1 MAQRALATFLARIAN
16 SLKRLTSRFE
26 MPLAPVVHDVV
37 DDADLDVV
45 TASGGG
51 VVRELIDENVAFEE
65 GIGNVSETDE
75 LVEADESVDF
85 VDKVEQEVLLEDV
98 GMKMP
103 RQAASYN
110 DSGTSWN

>member
-26 MPLAPVVHDVV
+26 TPLTPVVHDVV
-37 DDADLDVV
+37 DDSDLDVV

-51 VVRELIDENVAFEE
+51 VVRELIDDNVAFEE
-65 GIGNVSETDE
+65 GIGDVSEPDE
-75 LVEADESVDF
+75 LVEVDESVDF
-85 VDKVEQEVLLEDV
+85 VDTVEQDVLLEDV
-98 GMKMP
+98 GVKMP